1 MIKSTDQTDKLAV
14 YAKFTLR
21 NMLTNNLSSKPMING
36 DKLKQARLDKN
47 LSEAELAKECVLVAK
62 HIIQLENGETSN
74 FFSAHHKVQ
83 VAKKV
88 GRYLGLE
95 ERDFLDTSSS

>member
-1 MIKSTDQTDKLAV
+1 
-14 YAKFTLR
+14 
-21 NMLTNNLSSKPMING
+21 MLTNNLSNEPLING
-36 DKLKQARLDKN
+36 DKLKQTRLDKN
-47 LSEAELAKECVLVAK
+47 LSEAELAKECALVAK
-62 HIIQLENGETSN
+62 HIIQLENGEISN

-95 ERDFLDTSSS
+95 ESEYLNSSSN

>member
-1 MIKSTDQTDKLAV
+1 
-14 YAKFTLR
+14 
-21 NMLTNNLSSKPMING
+21 MLTNNLSNEPLING
-36 DKLKQARLDKN
+36 DKLKQTRLDKN
-47 LSEAELAKECVLVAK
+47 LSEAELAKECALVAK
-62 HIIQLENGETSN
+62 HIIQLENGEISN

-95 ERDFLDTSSS
+95 ESEYLNSSSD

>member
-1 MIKSTDQTDKLAV
+1 
-14 YAKFTLR
+14 
-21 NMLTNNLSSKPMING
+21 MLTNNLSNEPLING
-36 DKLKQARLDKN
+36 DKLKQTRLDKN
-47 LSEAELAKECVLVAK
+47 LSEAELAKECALVAK

-95 ERDFLDTSSS
+95 ESEYLNSSSN

>member
-1 MIKSTDQTDKLAV
+1 
-14 YAKFTLR
+14 
-21 NMLTNNLSSKPMING
+21 MLSNNLSNEPLING
-36 DKLKQARLDKN
+36 DKLKQTRLDKN
-47 LSEAELAKECVLVAK
+47 LSEAELAKECALVAK

-95 ERDFLDTSSS
+95 ESEYLNSSSN

>member
-1 MIKSTDQTDKLAV
+1 
-14 YAKFTLR
+14 
-21 NMLTNNLSSKPMING
+21 MLTNSLSNASING

-47 LSEAELAKECVLVAK
+47 LSEAELAHACVLAPK
-62 HIIQLENGETSN
+62 HIIQLENGEISN

-95 ERDFLDTSSS
+95 ESEYLNSSSN

>member
-1 MIKSTDQTDKLAV
+1 MFS
-14 YAKFTLR
+14 
-21 NMLTNNLSSKPMING
+21 NNLSNKPPIDG
-36 DKLKQARLDKN
+36 EKLKQARLEKN
-47 LSEAELAKECVLVAK
+47 LSEAELAKACILSPK
-62 HIIQLENGETSN
+62 HITQLENGETSN

-95 ERDFLDTSSS
+95 EREYLNSSSN

>member
-1 MIKSTDQTDKLAV
+1 
-14 YAKFTLR
+14 
-21 NMLTNNLSSKPMING
+21 MLTSNLSNEPLING
-36 DKLKQARLDKN
+36 DKLKQARLHKN
-47 LSEAELAKECVLVAK
+47 LSEAELAKACVLAPK

-95 ERDFLDTSSS
+95 ESEYLNSSSN

>member
-1 MIKSTDQTDKLAV
+1 
-14 YAKFTLR
+14 
-21 NMLTNNLSSKPMING
+21 MLLPQHTQPLPIIDCES
-36 DKLKQARLDKN
+36 LKKARIAKN
-47 LSEAELAKECVLVAK
+47 LTEAELAKECVLVAK

-95 ERDFLDTSSS
+95 EREYLNSSSN

>member
-1 MIKSTDQTDKLAV
+1 
-14 YAKFTLR
+14 
-21 NMLTNNLSSKPMING
+21 MLSNNLSNEPLING
-36 DKLKQARLDKN
+36 DKLKQTRLNKN
-47 LSEAELAKECVLVAK
+47 LSEAELAKECALVAK

-95 ERDFLDTSSS
+95 ESEYLNSSSN

>member
-1 MIKSTDQTDKLAV
+1 
-14 YAKFTLR
+14 
-21 NMLTNNLSSKPMING
+21 MLTNSLSNASING

-47 LSEAELAKECVLVAK
+47 LSEAELAHACVLAPK
-62 HIIQLENGETSN
+62 HIIQLENGEISN

-88 GRYLGLE
+88 GRYLSLE
-95 ERDFLDTSSS
+95 ESEYLNSSSN

>member
-1 MIKSTDQTDKLAV
+1 
-14 YAKFTLR
+14 
-21 NMLTNNLSSKPMING
+21 MLLPQHTQPLPIIDGES
-36 DKLKQARLDKN
+36 LKKARIAKN
-47 LSEAELAKECVLVAK
+47 LTEAELAKECALVAK

-95 ERDFLDTSSS
+95 DHEYLDSSSD

>member
-1 MIKSTDQTDKLAV
+1 
-14 YAKFTLR
+14 
-21 NMLTNNLSSKPMING
+21 MLTSNLSNEPLING

-47 LSEAELAKECVLVAK
+47 LSEAELAKECALVAK

-95 ERDFLDTSSS
+95 ESEYLDSSTN

>member
-1 MIKSTDQTDKLAV
+1 
-14 YAKFTLR
+14 
-21 NMLTNNLSSKPMING
+21 MLSLQQNQPLPIIDG
-36 DKLKQARLDKN
+36 ACLKKARIEKN
-47 LSEAELAKECVLVAK
+47 LTEAELAKECVLVAK

-95 ERDFLDTSSS
+95 ESEYLNSSSD

>member
-1 MIKSTDQTDKLAV
+1 M
-14 YAKFTLR
+14 F
-21 NMLTNNLSSKPMING
+21 TNNLSHEPLINR
-36 DKLKQARLDKN
+36 DKLKQTRLDKN
-47 LSEAELAKECVLVAK
+47 LSEAELAKACALVAK

-83 VAKKV
+83 VSKKV

-95 ERDFLDTSSS
+95 EREYLDASSN

>member
-1 MIKSTDQTDKLAV
+1 M
-14 YAKFTLR
+14 F
-21 NMLTNNLSSKPMING
+21 TNNLSHEPLING
-36 DKLKQARLDKN
+36 DKLKQTRLDKN
-47 LSEAELAKECVLVAK
+47 LSEAELAKACALVAK

-95 ERDFLDTSSS
+95 EREYLDSSYN

>member
-1 MIKSTDQTDKLAV
+1 
-14 YAKFTLR
+14 
-21 NMLTNNLSSKPMING
+21 MLSNDLSNEPSING

-47 LSEAELAKECVLVAK
+47 LSEAELAKACVLAPK
-62 HIIQLENGETSN
+62 HIIQLENDGTSN
-74 FFSAHHKVQ
+74 FFSAHHKIQ

-95 ERDFLDTSSS
+95 ELEYLNSSSN

>member
-1 MIKSTDQTDKLAV
+1 
-14 YAKFTLR
+14 
-21 NMLTNNLSSKPMING
+21 MLLPQHTQPLPMIDG
-36 DKLKQARLDKN
+36 DSLKKARLEKN
-47 LSEAELAKECVLVAK
+47 LTEAELAKECVLVAK

-83 VAKKV
+83 VARKV

-95 ERDFLDTSSS
+95 ENDYLNSSSS

>member
-1 MIKSTDQTDKLAV
+1 MPTKT
-14 YAKFTLR
+14 
-21 NMLTNNLSSKPMING
+21 MLNEPSING
-36 DKLKQARLDKN
+36 DHLRRARVNKN
-47 LSEAELAKECVLVAK
+47 LSEAELAHACVLSVK
-62 HIIQLENGETSN
+62 HITQLENGETPN

-95 ERDFLDTSSS
+95 ESEYLNSSSS

>member
-1 MIKSTDQTDKLAV
+1 
-14 YAKFTLR
+14 
-21 NMLTNNLSSKPMING
+21 MLSNNLSNEPLING

-47 LSEAELAKECVLVAK
+47 LSEAELAKECALVAK

-95 ERDFLDTSSS
+95 ESEYLDSSSD

>member
-1 MIKSTDQTDKLAV
+1 
-14 YAKFTLR
+14 
-21 NMLTNNLSSKPMING
+21 MLNNNLSNEPLING

-47 LSEAELAKECVLVAK
+47 LSEAELAKACVLSPK

-74 FFSAHHKVQ
+74 FFSAQHKVQ

-88 GRYLGLE
+88 GRYLSLE
-95 ERDFLDTSSS
+95 EREYLNSVSN

>member
-1 MIKSTDQTDKLAV
+1 
-14 YAKFTLR
+14 
-21 NMLTNNLSSKPMING
+21 
-36 DKLKQARLDKN
+36 LDKN
-47 LSEAELAKECVLVAK
+47 LSEAELAKECALVAK

-95 ERDFLDTSSS
+95 ESEYLNSSSN